1 MSICQKECI
10 MEMLTS
16 KKSHPQDTVIHIGE
30 KKDLSIGNGS
40 LTIMA
45 GPCAIE
51 SREQLLATAYAV
63 KAAGAQVLRGGAFK
77 PRTSPYT
84 FSGLGEEG
92 LSYLVEAGRAVGLPV
107 ISEIMDA
114 ADLMLFEDIDIIQV
128 GAKNMQNFSLLTA
141 LGRNNKPVLLKR
153 GAGNTIDELLY
164 SAEYILKEGNPNVIL
179 CERGIRTFEPSSRFT
194 FDINAIPLLKQKT
207 HLPVIADPSHATGIS
222 SLVTPVGLAAIAAGC
237 DGLLIEVH
245 NDPASALCDSAQALS
260 PNAFSQLVSG
270 ARDYE
275 KIRCIHR

>member
-1 MSICQKECI
+1 

-16 KKSHPQDTVIHIGE
+16 KKSHPQDTVIHIGG

-179 CERGIRTFEPSSRFT
+179 CERGIRTFESSSRFT